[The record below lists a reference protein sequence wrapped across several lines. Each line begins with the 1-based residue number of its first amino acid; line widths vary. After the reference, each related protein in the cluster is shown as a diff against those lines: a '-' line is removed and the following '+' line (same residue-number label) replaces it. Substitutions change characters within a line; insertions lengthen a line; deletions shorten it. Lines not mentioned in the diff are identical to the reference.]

1 MPPAR
6 RLTCAYVEGGRR
18 CRRAG
23 SGNPPI
29 CAVHKLALESEA
41 VTPERPGARL
51 GKMIARVLRG
61 QRISDDVLHAG
72 LEDLV
77 DVAARVASE
86 RPASTPGTGAP
97 WWAPN
102 MAPTIP
108 DPNRERRR
116 EPRRD
121 PPRQERRKK
130 ASTPPAEPD
139 PRIVLG
145 FAAGQKVTAEEV
157 KKRHRELARKH
168 HPDRGGSL
176 AKMQEINAAV
186 DQIMASL

>member
-1 MPPAR
+1 MPPPR
-6 RLTCAYVEGGRR
+6 RLTCAYVEGDRR

-29 CAVHKLALESEA
+29 CSVHRLALESEA
-41 VTPERPGARL
+41 AQPERPGARL

-61 QRISDDVLHAG
+61 QRISDDMLHAG

-77 DVAARVASE
+77 DVATRVASE
-86 RPASTPGTGAP
+86 RQTPTPGASP
-97 WWAPN
+97 WWAPI
-102 MAPTIP
+102 IP
-108 DPNRERRR
+108 DPEVGHGTQQ
-116 EPRRD
+116 EPRRV
-121 PPRQERRKK
+121 PPRQERRR
-130 ASTPPAEPD
+130 ASPQPTGPD

-157 KKRHRELARKH
+157 KKRHRDLARKH
-168 HPDRGGSL
+168 HPDRGGSV